1 MRRSIF
7 SSGRGLLF
15 IAIIVALL
23 FGMVVEAKAA
33 VSFKGRVIT
42 LIVPQ
47 TAGGGTDSSGR
58 LISRHLGKF
67 MPGNPVII
75 VRNMPGGAAVIGVN
89 YSYRSKPNGLTTV
102 LTDGKANIQNL
113 VRPQGTDF
121 KLEEMIPVLVSAT
134 GTVFFAR
141 PGVIKDPKDLLTG
154 KGAIAGLEDPSG
166 GTGFS
171 FACSK
176 ELLGITFEKEVWG
189 YPGGGQRRLAYMAG
203 EINLT
208 GESSVGYKVS
218 ARPLVERGQA
228 VPIFQS
234 GILDEKGNVIKDV
247 PDIPTVPELYQQIHG
262 KTPPPGLVWEMY
274 KLMVAGRTFG
284 KMLLL
289 PPKTPV
295 DIVNVFRK
303 AAVDMVNSSEFRD
316 ESEKLEPGARYLV
329 GEKLANSYLAG
340 IAARPEVVEFTKKV
354 QKEKYGV
361 ALE

>member
-1 MRRSIF
+1 MRRTIF
-7 SSGRGLLF
+7 SAGRGLLLGVM
-15 IAIIVALL
+15 AVVLL
-23 FGMVVEAKAA
+23 SGLLGESKAA
-33 VSFKGRVIT
+33 PNFKGKVIT

-47 TAGGGTDSSGR
+47 TVGGGTDTSGR

-67 MPGNPVII
+67 IPGNPVIV
-75 VRNMPGGAAVIGVN
+75 VRNMPGAAAIVGVN
-89 YSYRSKPNGLTTV
+89 YVYKAKPNGLTIV

-141 PGVIKDPKDLLTG
+141 PGIIKEPKDLLTG

-171 FACSK
+171 FACAK
-176 ELLGITFEKEVWG
+176 ELLGMRFEKEVWG
-189 YPGGGQRRLAYMAG
+189 YPGGGSRRLAYVAG

-208 GESSVGYKVS
+208 GESSVGYKAS

-234 GILDEKGNVIKDV
+234 GILDDKGNVIKDV
-247 PDIPTVPELYQQIHG
+247 PDILTVPEIYQQVHG
-262 KTPPPGLVWEMY
+262 KAPSGLAWEMY

-289 PPKTPV
+289 PPKMPME
-295 DIVNVFRK
+295 IVNIFRK
-303 AAVDMVNSSEFRD
+303 AAIDMVNSSEFHD